1 MMSSDLYNQ
10 IVTMLCGVMKKA
22 NTLESI
28 NEKKELYHKYLE
40 KNIDFL
46 ETDEK
51 ININSEEIEALIAD
65 NFLNISIKQPV
76 IFEDEGYVPWL
87 EDSKKDILWDFYN
100 RYERY
105 LLEIKRWKPK
115 SISNIKNS
123 SDIILD
129 HIANPKSKKFFNKKG
144 LVIGDIQSGK
154 TANYTAVI
162 NKAIDCGYKI
172 IIVLAGLTRDL
183 RNQTQKRLD
192 SEVLGYETKTNGK
205 GKAIGVG
212 LIKPLNVEGLT
223 YADEV
228 KDFGDMKKYF
238 SSHTLDENLNPI
250 VAIVKKN
257 ASVLKH
263 LLDFLSTSQEYC
275 YSNNKLNI
283 PVLIIDDEVDQAS
296 VDTKNGQEKENASTI
311 NRMIR
316 TILSKLNR
324 CSYIGY
330 TATPFANV
338 FIDPDKEN
346 DIYPKDFILCIP
358 PEDDYCGIKEYFGVD
373 IINDNYDDQSS
384 DHIQDLFF
392 NIKDYK
398 GLFSDN
404 KVSVATD
411 AIKITDSLKEAILSF
426 VIAAS
431 IKKSRGIEGF
441 NSMLI
446 HIARYKNPSNTLKP
460 IIREFVGELYVNLK
474 YNYDIEVERYKSLW
488 EKNFKKVS
496 EARLGENFNDKW
508 ENIEKYLLSTIESSM
523 NNVIVLNGD
532 SGDLLDYSSSQ
543 TGDYIVI
550 GGDKLS
556 RGLTLEGLVVSYY
569 YRKTKTYDTLLQMG
583 RWFGFRKGW
592 IDVCRIYSNV
602 QFINDFIIVGK
613 VLQKFKSDIEEM
625 YIQKL
630 NPREVGQRIMYSP
643 NLIPTARN
651 KMKKTTKIKISFSN
665 EIQQI
670 ITFKRNF
677 GGDNLKLTNEF
688 INLLG
693 VGEIRSNNKV
703 VFKNV
708 SAKAIID
715 YLEKYKECSIY
726 EYGHISIQNWI
737 KYIENL
743 NEGGELTC
751 WTVVLNSL
759 STIKKDYDN
768 SIKIGNY
775 LIYKPSRTL
784 RDDGDPL
791 DFTYYTIK
799 TLIDPTDF
807 AEFFDPKS
815 EEYKNTDHYDPSK
828 EYPGFDCKHAILSI
842 YVVDL
847 FEKILTDEFNPKT
860 NKRKAIKG
868 KIIQDGQSMCAPAI
882 WFPKAK
888 DYEKSATIYYANKDY
903 LENEGKNN
911 DYDDEDIGG
920 DEDA

>member
-10 IVTMLCGVMKKA
+10 IVTMLCGAMKKA
-22 NTLESI
+22 NKLESI
-28 NEKKELYHKYLE
+28 NEKKKLYHEYLNN
-40 KNIDFL
+40 NIEFL
-46 ETDEK
+46 DTDEK
-51 ININSEEIEALIAD
+51 INIDSDEIEALIAD
-65 NFLNISIKQPV
+65 NFLNISIKQPA

-87 EDSKKDILWDFYN
+87 ENVKKDISWDFYN

-105 LLEIKRWKPK
+105 LLEIKKWKPK

-129 HIANPKSKKFFNKKG
+129 HIANPKNGKFFGKKG

-172 IIVLAGLTRDL
+172 IIVLAGLTKDL

-192 SEVLGYETKTNGK
+192 SEVLGYETRTNGK
-205 GKAIGVG
+205 GKTIGVG

-223 YADEV
+223 YADEA
-228 KDFGDMKKYF
+228 KDYGDMKKYF
-238 SSHTLDENLNPI
+238 SSHTLDEKLNPI

-257 ASVLKH
+257 VNVLKH
-263 LLDFLSTSQEYC
+263 LLDFLSTSQGYC
-275 YSNNKLNI
+275 YTNNKLDI

-296 VDTKNGQEKENASTI
+296 VDTKNGQEIENASTI

-324 CSYIGY
+324 YSYIGY

-338 FIDPDKEN
+338 FINPDKEN

-373 IINDNYDDQSS
+373 IINDDYEDQSS
-384 DHIQDLFF
+384 DHIQDLFI
-392 NIKDYK
+392 NIKDYND
-398 GLFSDN
+398 LFSDN
-404 KVSVATD
+404 KVSVTTD
-411 AIKITDSLKEAILSF
+411 AVKITGSLKEAILSF
-426 VIAAS
+426 IIASS
-431 IKKSRGIEGF
+431 IKKSRGIGGY

-460 IIREFVGELYVNLK
+460 IITKYVGELYVNLK
-474 YNYDIEVERYKSLW
+474 YNYNKEIKKYKKLW
-488 EKNFKKVS
+488 EMNFRSVS
-496 EARLGENFNDKW
+496 KERLRDEFNDVW
-508 ENIEKYLLSTIESSM
+508 ENIEKHLLPTIESSM
-523 NNVIVLNGD
+523 NNIVVLNGD
-532 SGDLLDYSSSQ
+532 SGDFLDYSPSQ
-543 TGDYIVI
+543 IGDYIVI

-583 RWFGFRKGW
+583 RWFGFRRGW

-602 QFINDFIIVGK
+602 DFINDFIIVGK
-613 VLQKFKSDIEEM
+613 VLQKFKCDIEEM

-651 KMKKTTKIKISFSN
+651 KMRETAKIKISFSN

-677 GGDNLKLTNEF
+677 VADNLKLTIEF
-688 INLLG
+688 IKSLG
-693 VGEIRSNNKV
+693 KGEIRSNNKV
-703 VFKNV
+703 VFKNIT
-708 SAKAIID
+708 ANTIID

-737 KYIENL
+737 NYISNL
-743 NEGGELTC
+743 NKDGDLIS

-759 STIKKDYDN
+759 SSIKKDYDN
-768 SIKIGNY
+768 SIKIGDY
-775 LIYKPSRTL
+775 LIYKPTRTL

-791 DFTYYTIK
+791 NFTFYTIK

-815 EEYKNTDHYDPSK
+815 KEYENINHYDPSK

-847 FEKILTDEFNPKT
+847 FEKILTSEFNPKT

-868 KIIQDGQSMCAPAI
+868 KIIQDGKSMCAPAI
-882 WFPKAK
+882 WFPKAR
-888 DYEKSATIYYANKDY
+888 DYEKSATIYYVSKDY
-903 LENEGKNN
+903 LENERKNN
-911 DYDDEDIGG
+911 DYNDEDIGG
-920 DEDA
+920 DENA